1 MVLKI
6 LNHYLSIKV
15 IFYNVLLFL
24 ICSSTFA
31 QEKIIKTDTLPTVLV
46 TSSRILESKKKI
58 PLSISAI
65 ELENRKNI
73 SQQLSLNDYI
83 NTIPGLFALN
93 ANNFS
98 QDLRVSIRGFGAR
111 SAFGIRGV
119 KIIVD
124 GIPETTPDGQ
134 GQIDNLDIGSI
145 DRIEIIRGPS
155 SSLYGN
161 ASGGVINVFTQNA
174 FKEDYVKVGLTFG
187 SYELQNYQISTG
199 FRLKKTRFIVHKTNT
214 LTNGYREQI
223 GFKSSNLNLRMLHDI
238 SDNTKLNL
246 QLNYTDSP
254 YAEDAGGL
262 TLEELVDDRT
272 QARGRNLDFKTEE
285 SINQFKLGTSFNHKW
300 SNNTINAYGFFSN
313 RNFYGLLPFEN
324 GGIVDLE
331 RNYYGIGSS
340 FNVKQE
346 KEKFQNTFQIG
357 FDLAQQIDDRKRFNN
372 LNGDQG
378 DIVLDQ
384 EEQFSNIGF
393 YALNHLKVNK
403 FLVRVGVRYDINNIE
418 AIDELLINGNQSGDI
433 NLNAFNPSIG
443 LSYMLKKNHSVYTNF
458 STSFETPV
466 LSELSASESGN
477 GGFNTSLEPQKAQS
491 FEVGYKL
498 DNNNLNA
505 ELALFYIKTMDDII
519 SYELE
524 MFPGRAFYRNAGK
537 TIRKGLEL
545 SGTIKI
551 NTNFNF
557 KLNYSYSDF
566 IFETYSTNSS
576 DFDGNELP
584 GIPKHMGS
592 ITLLY
597 YNKNGINVRFV
608 NQFVGQ
614 LFVNDLNSIKDQGY
628 LKTDLN
634 IGYAQNFNNL
644 QLTPFVGINNLFN
657 VAYNDNIRINAFGGR
672 YYEPA
677 PKLNVFAGIRLMH
690 KL

>member
-246 QLNYTDSP
+246 QFNYTDSP